1 MTDFKEQLHDLVT
14 ANRILAREEVVDAF
28 GHVSIRHPEH
38 ADRYILSQS
47 RAPEL
52 VDLADLME
60 YTLEGEPLDQD
71 ERPLYSERPIHGGAY
86 EARPDV
92 MAVVHNHSPAVV
104 PFGVTGVP
112 LRPMFHMGAVVG
124 EVVPVWDIR
133 DNFNNTSLL
142 VTTMEQGRDLAATL
156 GPASPTGGAAALMR
170 GHGCMV
176 VGSTLK
182 QAVMRSVY
190 LQANA
195 RLLLASLSL
204 STGRGGEVNYL
215 SASEIEL
222 MAESLSRPSSIARAW
237 EYWAT
242 RAGREA

>member
-1 MTDFKEQLHDLVT
+1 MNDLDQQLQDLVT

-28 GHVSIRHPEH
+28 GHVSIRHPEQP
-38 ADRYILSQS
+38 DRYILSQS

-52 VDLADLME
+52 VETADLME
-60 YTLEGEPLDQD
+60 YTLEGEPLDQRD
-71 ERPLYSERPIHGGAY
+71 RPMYSERPIHGGAY

-124 EVVPVWDIR
+124 EPVPVWDIR
-133 DNFNNTSLL
+133 DNFSNTSLL
-142 VTTMEQGRDLAATL
+142 VTTMEQGRDLAASL
-156 GPASPTGGAAALMR
+156 GPNSAALMR
-170 GHGCMV
+170 GHGCVV

-204 STGRGGEVNYL
+204 GEVKYL
-215 SASEIEL
+215 SSSEIQL
-222 MAESLSRPSSIARAW
+222 MAESLSRPSSVARAW

-242 RAGREA
+242 RAGRAP

>member
-1 MTDFKEQLHDLVT
+1 MTDLDRQLEDLVT

-38 ADRYILSQS
+38 PGRYILSQS

-52 VDLADLME
+52 VDTADLME
-60 YTLEGEPLDQD
+60 YTLEGEPLDQQD
-71 ERPLYSERPIHGGAY
+71 RPMYSERPIHGGAY

-92 MAVVHNHSPAVV
+92 MAVVHNHSPAVL

-124 EVVPVWDIR
+124 EPVPVWDIR
-133 DNFNNTSLL
+133 DNFSNTSLL

-156 GPASPTGGAAALMR
+156 GSNRAALMR
-170 GHGCMV
+170 GHGCVV

-195 RLLLASLSL
+195 RLLLRSLPL
-204 STGRGGEVNYL
+204 GEVKYL
-215 SASEIEL
+215 SPSEIEL

-237 EYWAT
+237 EYWAA
-242 RAGREA
+242 RAGRAP

>member
-1 MTDFKEQLHDLVT
+1 MTTLDQHLHDLVT

-28 GHVSIRHPEH
+28 GHVSIRHPQH
-38 ADRYILSQS
+38 PGRYILSQS

-52 VDLADLME
+52 VDAPDLMD
-60 YTLEGEPLDQD
+60 YTLEGEPLDQQG
-71 ERPLYSERPIHGGAY
+71 RVMYSERPIHGGVY

-92 MAVVHNHSPAVV
+92 QAVVHNHSPAVV

-112 LRPMFHMGAVVG
+112 LRPMFHMAAVVG
-124 EVVPVWDIR
+124 EPVPVWDIR
-133 DNFNNTSLL
+133 DNFTNTGLL

-156 GPASPTGGAAALMR
+156 GPNAAALMR
-170 GHGCMV
+170 GHGCVV

-190 LQANA
+190 LQTNA
-195 RLLLASLSL
+195 RLLLASLPL
-204 STGRGGEVNYL
+204 GEVNYL
-215 SASEIEL
+215 SPSEIEL
-222 MAESLSRPSSIARAW
+222 MAESLSRPSSVARAW

-242 RAGREA
+242 RAAREP

>member
-1 MTDFKEQLHDLVT
+1 MTELDRLLHDLVT

-38 ADRYILSQS
+38 PDRYILSQS

-52 VDLADLME
+52 VDSPDLME
-60 YTLEGEPLDQD
+60 YTLGGEPLDQQD
-71 ERPLYSERPIHGGAY
+71 RPMYSERPIHGGAY

-92 MAVVHNHSPAVV
+92 MAVVHNHSPAVL
-104 PFGVTGVP
+104 PYGVTGVP
-112 LRPMFHMGAVVG
+112 LRPMSHMAAVVG
-124 EVVPVWDIR
+124 EPIPVWDIR
-133 DNFNNTSLL
+133 DNFSNTSLL

-170 GHGCMV
+170 GHGCVV

-182 QAVMRSVY
+182 QAIMRSVY
-190 LQANA
+190 LQTNA
-195 RLLLASLSL
+195 RLLLASLPLGDVKYL
-204 STGRGGEVNYL
+204 ST
-215 SASEIEL
+215 SEIQL

-242 RAGREA
+242 RAGREP

>member
-1 MTDFKEQLHDLVT
+1 MTSLDRQLEDLVT

-38 ADRYILSQS
+38 PGRYVLSQS

-52 VDLADLME
+52 VDTLDLME
-60 YTLEGEPLDQD
+60 YTLEGEPLDQQD
-71 ERPLYSERPIHGGAY
+71 RPMYSERPIHGGAY
-86 EARPDV
+86 EARSDV
-92 MAVVHNHSPAVV
+92 MAVVHNHSPAVL

-124 EVVPVWDIR
+124 EPIPVWDIR
-133 DNFNNTSLL
+133 DNFTNTSLL

-156 GPASPTGGAAALMR
+156 GANRAALMR
-170 GHGCMV
+170 GHGCVV

-195 RLLLASLSL
+195 RLLLASLPL
-204 STGRGGEVNYL
+204 GEVKYL
-215 SASEIEL
+215 SPSEIEL

-237 EYWAT
+237 EYWAV
-242 RAGREA
+242 RAGRSV

>member
-1 MTDFKEQLHDLVT
+1 MTDLDRLLHDLVT

-38 ADRYILSQS
+38 PDRYILSQS

-52 VDLADLME
+52 VDSPDLME
-60 YTLEGEPLDQD
+60 YTLDGEPLDQQD
-71 ERPLYSERPIHGGAY
+71 RPMYSERPIHGGAY

-92 MAVVHNHSPAVV
+92 MAVVHNHSPAVL

-112 LRPMFHMGAVVG
+112 LRPMSHMAAVVG
-124 EVVPVWDIR
+124 EPIPVWDIR
-133 DNFNNTSLL
+133 DNFSNTSLL

-170 GHGCMV
+170 GHGCVV

-182 QAVMRSVY
+182 QAIMRSVY
-190 LQANA
+190 LQTNA
-195 RLLLASLSL
+195 RLLLASLPL
-204 STGRGGEVNYL
+204 GDVNYL
-215 SASEIEL
+215 STSEIQL

-242 RAGREA
+242 RAGREP